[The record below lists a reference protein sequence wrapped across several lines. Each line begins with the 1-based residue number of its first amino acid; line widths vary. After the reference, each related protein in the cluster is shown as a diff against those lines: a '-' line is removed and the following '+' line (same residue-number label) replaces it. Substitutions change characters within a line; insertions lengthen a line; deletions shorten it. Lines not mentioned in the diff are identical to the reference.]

1 MTPTYLGDGV
11 YAAIEN
17 GMVKL
22 TTGSHLDADATN
34 TIFLEPDVM
43 DALKDYYERALA
55 FYEKKPGISEL
66 P

>member
-1 MTPTYLGDGV
+1 MNPTYLGDGV
-11 YAAIEN
+11 YASIEN

-43 DALKDYYERALA
+43 WALVQFSRRFFLEVELKER
-55 FYEKKPGISEL
+55 E
-66 P
+66 